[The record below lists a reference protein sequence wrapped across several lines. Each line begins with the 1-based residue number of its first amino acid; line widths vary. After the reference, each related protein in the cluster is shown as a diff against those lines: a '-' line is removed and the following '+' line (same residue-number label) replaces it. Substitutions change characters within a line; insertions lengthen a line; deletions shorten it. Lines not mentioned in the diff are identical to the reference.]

1 MRHAAARRV
10 RASRGRAVLAAVSL
24 VLGALLPAQQPADEP
39 LAVKDPYTEGDPA
52 ALKAAG
58 VVGYGPFPWA
68 DGFTTTDVDKVLG
81 QGRMHWLETA
91 HFRIGSNFKQA
102 AVPVDAEAK
111 KSLLAEVKDLRAKLP
126 KVKDKPRT
134 LDPWLRVHLYAQR
147 AEALYAEYSSMLG
160 VTDADFGSGNGP
172 RGGKYLGLP
181 DKFLVL
187 LFDKQSDLAR
197 YLDRF
202 CGVKAD
208 KSFRH
213 FHAKSSQMLAAFA
226 REGFEDADELAL
238 QSHFVYSLAMN
249 FTNGLLG
256 YYYDVPCWLSE
267 GIAHGYARRVPT
279 TFVNIA
285 IEDEAVDASRQHL
298 WPQRVR
304 ARVGNDYFPKAAELL
319 PICDTKNFK
328 FADHLMGWSR
338 VEFLRK
344 QDSKAFGIFVRELKS
359 LELPTDGTKVPP
371 ERIQARQAELLVRY
385 FGLDPES
392 FDAKWKD
399 YVLKTYPKK

>member
-1 MRHAAARRV
+1 VEGARGIHTWCGRAAHLALALA
-10 RASRGRAVLAAVSL
+10 ASAVLA
-24 VLGALLPAQQPADEP
+24 GQQPADEP
-39 LAVKDPYTEGDPA
+39 LAPKDPYTEGDPA
-52 ALKAAG
+52 AMKAAG
-58 VVGYGPFPWA
+58 IVGYGPFPWA
-68 DGFTTTDVDKVLG
+68 DGVTTAEVDKVLG
-81 QGRMHWLETA
+81 AGRMLWVETA
-91 HFRIGSNFKQA
+91 HFRIGSNFKQV
-102 AVPVDAEAK
+102 AVPVEADEK

-134 LDPWLRVHLYAQR
+134 LDPWLRVHIYAQR
-147 AEALYAEYSSMLG
+147 AEALYAEYMAMLG
-160 VTDADFGSGNGP
+160 VTDADFGAGSGP
-172 RGGKYLGLP
+172 RSGKYLGLP
-181 DKFLVL
+181 DKFLIL

-197 YLDRF
+197 YMDRF

-213 FHAKSSQMLAAFA
+213 YHAKSSQMLAAFA
-226 REGFEDADELAL
+226 REGFEDANELAL
-238 QSHFVYSLAMN
+238 QSHFVYSLVMN
-249 FTNGLLG
+249 FTNGLMG
-256 YYYDVPCWLSE
+256 YYYEVPCWLAE

-279 TFVNIA
+279 KFVNIA

-319 PICDTKNFK
+319 PICDAKNFK
-328 FADHLMGWSR
+328 FADHLMAWSR

-344 QDSKAFGIFVRELKS
+344 QDDKAFGQFVRDLKS
-359 LELPTDGTKVPP
+359 LDLPSDGSKVAP

-385 FGLDPES
+385 FGLDAES